1 MMALAGSCRR
11 MPKLLA
17 AALAICLAGHV
28 WLGLQLGLSVDEAH
42 YALYALHPALSYF
55 DHPPLVGWVQMP
67 FVFLGGFDWLMRVVP
82 LALWVL
88 TLYLLFFFPT
98 HSPPPLSR
106 PVDGRGELDF
116 VVSKEPAT
124 YKLVLVGLFLL
135 SPIHELLGLA
145 LVPDTLLLPLTLWVM
160 VLAWKLS
167 RDISCRA
174 YWILLGVA
182 LGLAGLSKYTGIFLA
197 LGVAIVLLPQYGAA
211 LFKSGGFWLAAVIS
225 AFMISPVLIWNAQH
239 DWVSFVY
246 QMGHADGNTNAWEA
260 KRVLAYSVIQLLA
273 YGLLPLLGFVVF
285 MMRLRAK
292 HRALMQ
298 LCLAFGVPLMLVT
311 LFLSGK
317 GAALPHWTAGA
328 WLALL
333 PLSALGLQH
342 LWQSGAGYALKAKRV
357 LVCGLDILQATSLLA
372 LGLAMSTGGQ
382 WQGKPLLET
391 HNPFADLHDWRA
403 ASKQAAKLQNEH
415 QASALAVSNWTLA
428 SRLAW
433 YAQPSKVWAL
443 DGKNKQFEMWF
454 GKLAYGTSY
463 IWMDW
468 SQMPQQRPVGC
479 QKLEANT
486 YHGAHSRFDFYK
498 CGRP

>member
-1 MMALAGSCRR
+1 

-28 WLGLQLGLSVDEAH
+28 WLGFTLGLSVDEAH

-67 FVFLGGFDWLMRVVP
+67 FVFAGGTDWMMRVVP
-82 LALWVL
+82 LALWGI
-88 TLYLLFFFPT
+88 TAYLLFSFPT

-106 PVDGRGELDF
+106 PVGRRGELDF
-116 VVSKEPAT
+116 VISKEPAT

-145 LVPDTLLLPLTLWVM
+145 LVPDSLLLPLTLWVM
-160 VLAWKLS
+160 ILTSQLS
-167 RDISCRA
+167 GNIA
-174 YWILLGVA
+174 HKPYWVWLGVA

-211 LFKSGGFWLAAVIS
+211 LFKSSGFWLAAVIS
-225 AFMISPVLIWNAQH
+225 AFMILPVLIWNAQH
-239 DWVSFVY
+239 DWVSFAY

-260 KRVLAYSVIQLLA
+260 KRVLTYSVIQLLA

-357 LVCGLDILQATSLLA
+357 LTCGLGLLQATSLLA

-382 WQGKPLLET
+382 WQGKPLLVGVG
-391 HNPFADLHDWRA
+391 NPFADLHDWQA
-403 ASKQAAKLQNEH
+403 ASKQAAKLQTEH
-415 QASALAVSNWTLA
+415 QTSALAVSNWTLA

-454 GKLAYGTSY
+454 GKLEYGQSF
-463 IWMDW
+463 IWVDW
-468 SQMPQQRPVGC
+468 SQMRQLPPVGC
-479 QKLEANT
+479 KKLDGAAGT
-486 YHGAHSRFDFYK
+486 YPGTHSSFDFYK

>member
-1 MMALAGSCRR
+1 

-55 DHPPLVGWVQMP
+55 DHPPLVGWVHMP
-67 FVFLGGFDWLMRVVP
+67 FVWMGSADWMMRVAP
-82 LALWVL
+82 LALWCITAWAL
-88 TLYLLFFFPT
+88 WR
-98 HSPPPLSR
+98 LS
-106 PVDGRGELDF
+106 VFALI
-116 VVSKEPAT
+116 
-124 YKLVLVGLFLL
+124 LFLL
-135 SPIHELLGLA
+135 SPVHQLLGLA

-160 VLAWKLS
+160 VLTWKLS
-167 RDISCRA
+167 SDIACRP
-174 YWILLGVA
+174 YWIWLGVA

-211 LFKSGGFWLAAVIS
+211 LFKFSGLWLAAVIS

-239 DWVSFVY
+239 DWVSFAY
-246 QMGHADGNTNAWEA
+246 QMGHADGNTNTWEA

-342 LWQSGAGYALKAKRV
+342 VLQSKRV
-357 LVCGLDILQATSLLA
+357 LVCGLGLLQATSLLA

-382 WQGKPLLET
+382 WQGKPLLVGVG
-391 HNPFADLHDWRA
+391 NPFADLHDWQA
-403 ASKQAAKLQNEH
+403 ASKQAAQLQAEH
-415 QASALAVSNWTLA
+415 RVNALAVSNWTLA

-433 YAQPSKVWAL
+433 YGRPSKVLAL
-443 DGKNKQFEMWF
+443 DGKNKQFDMWF
-454 GKLAYGTSY
+454 GSLEYGQSY
-463 IWMDW
+463 IWVDW
-468 SQMPQQRPVGC
+468 SQLRQQQPVGC
-479 QKLEANT
+479 KKLDGAAGT
-486 YHGAHSRFDFYK
+486 YQGAHSSFDFYK
-498 CGRP
+498 CSRV